1 MKRTISNPYKV
12 NHKIYIRLVFLFL
25 ITLYISFLIPTKENN
40 CLATCADIIRNLS
53 YGCIGSTVV
62 AWLIECKDIKNAN
75 SKANKIYDAAYGD
88 LKHYIGSFIA
98 LWAQLCAVAFKEE
111 NYYEHKDIWE
121 NWYKTTKLN
130 FYKSDAKRQEELLVF
145 FRKQLSDYA
154 DSVNKSLEYVQSQRY
169 MLTVN
174 DVMNKDMERIL
185 SDFRFEFYA
194 LDIDL
199 SHEETPDLFWEHMD
213 AITSDLI
220 NYINNW
226 ADIRYFN
233 SLKFSPYKFI
243 SNTDDLRDAILL
255 SELIHI
261 FTRKNQSKQK

>member
-12 NHKIYIRLVFLFL
+12 NHKLYIRLIFLFL
-25 ITLYISFLIPTKENN
+25 ITLFISFFIPTRENN
-40 CLATCADIIRNLS
+40 YLATCADIIKNLS

-98 LWAQLCAVAFKEE
+98 LWAELCAAAFEEE

-130 FYKSDAKRQEELLVF
+130 FYKSDDTRREKLLSF

-154 DSVNKSLEYVQSQRY
+154 NSVNKSLEYVQSQRY

-199 SHEETPDLFWEHMD
+199 SREETPDQFWKNMD

-226 ADIRYFN
+226 DDIRYFN
-233 SLKFSPYKFI
+233 SIKFKPHKFV
-243 SNTDDLRDAILL
+243 SNADDLRDAILL
-255 SELIHI
+255 SDLIHI